1 MDGFENGSKDFLIFA
16 LEKDQSQQKILLYC
30 GVTAQTWSGHWAPKD
45 LATGSYLLVWADP
58 EGPLTLIL
66 EFQAS

>member
-30 GVTAQTWSGHWAPKD
+30 GVTAQT
-45 LATGSYLLVWADP
+45 
-58 EGPLTLIL
+58 
-66 EFQAS
+66 